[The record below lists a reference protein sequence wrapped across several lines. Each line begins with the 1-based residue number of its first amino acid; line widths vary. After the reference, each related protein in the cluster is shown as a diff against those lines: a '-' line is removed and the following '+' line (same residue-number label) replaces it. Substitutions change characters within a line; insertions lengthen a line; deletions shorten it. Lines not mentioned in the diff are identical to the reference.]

1 MADRKGADKT
11 APFFMG
17 DRFVLYKTVQWNLN
31 NSAVHRHRNADGH
44 STVLLS
50 GIYRDAAPAEQ
61 PAVLKRA
68 LVEIERSMMEKFS
81 SCFSMVQ
88 SKILRFQSIDKKL
101 VW

>member
-1 MADRKGADKT
+1 MTDRKGADKT

-17 DRFVLYKTVQWNLN
+17 DRFVLYETGQWNLN
-31 NSAVHRHRNADGH
+31 NNAVHRHRNADGH

-50 GIYRDAAPAEQ
+50 GIYRDAAPAEP

-68 LVEIERSMMEKFS
+68 LVEVERLMMEKS
-81 SCFSMVQ
+81 SSYFSMVQ

>member
-17 DRFVLYKTVQWNLN
+17 DRFVLYKTLQWNLN

-50 GIYRDAAPAEQ
+50 GIYRDAAPAEP

-68 LVEIERSMMEKFS
+68 LVKSKDRGWKSLHHVFRWFRAKF
-81 SCFSMVQ
+81 CAFN
-88 SKILRFQSIDKKL
+88 R
-101 VW
+101 